1 MTDRLIPADYWLHH
15 ERYLRYLGH
24 SKAAQSAAH
33 DPKLPAMEQRRLL
46 ERAGR
51 WHVRAMEEREIANG
65 LQP

>member
-24 SKAAQSAAH
+24 SKAAMAAAN
-33 DPKLPAMEQRRLL
+33 DPYLPVIEQKRQL
-46 ERAGR
+46 ERANR
-51 WHVRAMEEREIANG
+51 WYARATEEHDIANG

>member
-1 MTDRLIPADYWLHH
+1 MTDRLIRADWWLHH

-33 DPKLPAMEQRRLL
+33 DPRLPAMEQRKLL

-51 WHVRAMEEREIANG
+51 WYVWAMEEQQIARG
-65 LQP
+65 LE